1 MEDYSVPQK
10 KERPVDPSLPDFHCP
25 IISVRDPDAPRLA
38 ADVMA
43 LGGIVVYPTET
54 SYALGC
60 SGLDKGAVA
69 RVYAIK
75 ARDKSKPLPLIMA
88 DAMMVAKFTVSTPA
102 QMRLVEKFMPGPLT
116 IASKKR
122 VAIPAAGAAK
132 TVAFRIPSFEF
143 ARKAS
148 AILGAPIVSTSA
160 NLSGE
165 AAVYDIIRI
174 VELFARKADLIVDGG
189 NLSKVPASTIV
200 CLLGAPKIL
209 RPGPIS
215 DKDVLAVA
223 SGIVAGKKA
232 AKNKPHSKENKKTI
246 KEKPKARKK

>member
-1 MEDYSVPQK
+1 
-10 KERPVDPSLPDFHCP
+10 LDFHCP

-75 ARDKSKPLPLIMA
+75 CRDKSKPLPLIMS
-88 DAMMVAKFTVSTPA
+88 DARMVAKFAVSTPA
-102 QMRLVEKFMPGPLT
+102 QKRLVEKFMPGPLT

-122 VAIPAAGAAK
+122 VAIPAAGKAK
-132 TVAFRIPSFEF
+132 TIAFRIPSIEF
-143 ARKAS
+143 ARKTS

-165 AAVYDIIRI
+165 AAVYDIGQI
-174 VELFARKADLIVDGG
+174 VELFARKADLIVDAG

-200 CLLGAPKIL
+200 CLQGVPKIL
-209 RPGPIS
+209 RDGPIS
-215 DKDVLAVA
+215 NKDVLAVA
-223 SGIVAGKKA
+223 SGKPVGKKA
-232 AKNKPHSKENKKTI
+232 PKKKPHSKENKKTT
-246 KEKPKARKK
+246 KQKPKARKK